1 MMRLPRLLLAFGLM
15 PLVMLLTAL
24 TASAEEQTV
33 VFQANLTIPVM
44 NKTTIYDPDTGAGTW
59 SFQGTIDGAFA
70 QAAGAGSV
78 SGSGSTAIIT
88 MTTVDAWTMPGIVRP
103 TGAIEATIR
112 SVGDVAYVSISGLSV
127 PIVGIPVAI
136 SAPIAFPIEAGT
148 YTLTNAG
155 SGSEEVTSLPNT
167 GDSPA
172 VFGSVGSI
180 SSLGA
185 TLLVSGT
192 VAAGVAGAL
201 ALDRRRVRACR

>member
-1 MMRLPRLLLAFGLM
+1 MLLA
-15 PLVMLLTAL
+15 VL

-33 VFQANLTIPVM
+33 VFQANLAIPVM
-44 NKTTIYDPDTGAGTW
+44 DKTAIGVLTTIYDPDTGAGTW

-127 PIVGIPVAI
+127 PIVGIPVAV
-136 SAPIAFPIEAGT
+136 SAPISFPIGAGT

-167 GDSPA
+167 GDNPA